1 MTDDRLHVIMRPMTL
16 DDIEEVVVLDRLSF
30 PTPWP
35 ARTYQYEIENNEHA
49 FMLVLEHSL
58 AQPASPGHDG
68 LWERLKRFVGLETP
82 PVQRLVG
89 YSGCWYM
96 ADEAHIST
104 IAVHPDW
111 RGKKLGELMI
121 WCMVRQA
128 FRRGSSMVTLEVRV
142 GNTVAQNLYR
152 KYGFEIVGR
161 RKGYYRDN
169 GEDAYM
175 MTLTPLD
182 ENCRARQAE
191 FGRQLA
197 RYLRV
202 TDRVADPFAEQVAS
216 GK

>member
-1 MTDDRLHVIMRPMTL
+1 MTDDRLHVIMRPMTV
-16 DDIEEVVVLDRLSF
+16 DDIGEVVELDRLSF

-49 FMLVLEHSL
+49 FMLVLEHGGASL
-58 AQPASPGHDG
+58 QPRRNG
-68 LWERLKRFVGLETP
+68 LWERLKRLVGTDTASP
-82 PVQRLVG
+82 RRLVG
-89 YSGCWYM
+89 YAGCWYM

-111 RGKKLGELMI
+111 RGKKLGDLMI

-175 MTLTPLD
+175 MTLAPLD
-182 ENCRARQAE
+182 EHCRARQAE

-202 TDRVADPFAEQVAS
+202 TDRVAAPLGDQVVS
-216 GK
+216 IG